1 MSVLLQLPIWYNNG
15 DENDDDSSNTHLPS
29 VSQVSQIVWNPPIV
43 SSHLNSN
50 PERWVLLFSL
60 YRWENCHS
68 ELWLAEFLQG

>member
-29 VSQVSQIVWNPPIV
+29 VSQVSQIVWNTPIV

-50 PERWVLLFSL
+50 PER
-60 YRWENCHS
+60 
-68 ELWLAEFLQG
+68 